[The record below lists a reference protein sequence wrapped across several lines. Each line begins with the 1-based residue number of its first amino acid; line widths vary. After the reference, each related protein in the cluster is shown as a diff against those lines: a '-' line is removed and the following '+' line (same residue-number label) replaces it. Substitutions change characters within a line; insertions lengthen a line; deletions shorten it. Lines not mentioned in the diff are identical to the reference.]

1 MPRWWFQA
9 SENYFCLGHLNSLI
23 IIFLYKCPFMVFNEN
38 ENAKGIE
45 VNHEPV
51 NWGGEIY
58 TNSTPWARKCDEFG
72 SLQHAKLI

>member
-1 MPRWWFQA
+1 MKT
-9 SENYFCLGHLNSLI
+9 SEINKSLI
-23 IIFLYKCPFMVFNEN
+23 GKEVKIMVTGLMVKGIVTGIYEN